1 MAAPGLSGS
10 PPAAPLRLTP
20 SQRRA
25 VDSFGEWLAR
35 PARDEPF
42 VLSGFAGTG
51 KTFLSMLFLAEAEA
65 RGLCWT
71 AVAPTHKAVGVLR
84 GYLELAALR
93 PTWHPSTLHRLL
105 RLKLRRQGD
114 VRSVRR
120 PIRRPWPWSTSD
132 WC

>member
-1 MAAPGLSGS
+1 MDTFTA
-10 PPAAPLRLTP
+10 
-20 SQRRA
+20 
-25 VDSFGEWLAR
+25 WLAR

-42 VLSGFAGTG
+42 VLSGYAGTG
-51 KTFLSMLFLAEAEA
+51 KTFLSMVFLAAAEA

-84 GYLELAALR
+84 GYLERAGLR

-105 RLKLRRQGD
+105 RLKLRRQGGA
-114 VRSVRR
+114 RSARR
-120 PIRRPWPWSTSD
+120 PIRPPWPWSTWG